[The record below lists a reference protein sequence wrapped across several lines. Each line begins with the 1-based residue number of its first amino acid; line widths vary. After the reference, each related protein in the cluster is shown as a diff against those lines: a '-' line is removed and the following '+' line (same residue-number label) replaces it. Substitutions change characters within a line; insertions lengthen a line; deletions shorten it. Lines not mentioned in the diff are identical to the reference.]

1 MDFQRIELAGAVGSK
16 EELEVDFKK
25 LKQIKNRMK
34 KTSIYQYGII
44 LRMVLNETKNKLW
57 NRVYSILLFM
67 KEKQEDNTYL
77 PVIEKINME

>member
-1 MDFQRIELAGAVGSK
+1 MNKSTMKYPHTGEPHNH
-16 EELEVDFKK
+16 
-25 LKQIKNRMK
+25 KNRMK

-57 NRVYSILLFM
+57 NRVCSILLFM